1 MNVFYDLEA
10 ESKWEGKQCGFWV
23 LTVVRVEASRGLGV
37 YALVCMQQMQWLDRP
52 VSLFWIRCSGDW
64 VPERKGGRLVSSD
77 PVFVEQVGI

>member
-10 ESKWEGKQCGFWV
+10 ERKWEGRQCGFWV

-52 VSLFWIRCSGDW
+52 VSLFGFV
-64 VPERKGGRLVSSD
+64 VPVIGFQSENGSTWKQR
-77 PVFVEQVGI
+77 